1 MRHLIIW
8 GHSQC
13 GGIKALLDKKSGDDD
28 FISNWVSQIDMQ
40 TPCTDENLCA
50 KNALHLS
57 YNNCLTFPWIK
68 QRIDKNKLQIH
79 RWFFDIQSGEIFE
92 YDVVKTVYQKLL
104 T

>member
-13 GGIKALLDKKSGDDD
+13 GGIKALLDKKSSDDD
-28 FISNWVSQIDMQ
+28 FISNWVSQIDIQ
-40 TPCTDENLCA
+40 TPCADENLCA

-68 QRIDKNKLQIH
+68 QRVDKNELQIH

-92 YDVVKTVYQKLL
+92 YDVVKTVYKKLL